1 MWNKLVPK
9 GYILYD
15 STSITFLKSQ
25 NYLKKKKDVDCLS
38 GFKEGFRAEEDLA
51 TKRINI
57 WNPSNKG
64 NVLYLDYQCQCLGC
78 DNSS

>member
-25 NYLKKKKDVDCLS
+25 NYNKKKKEKGGACQ

-51 TKRINI
+51 TK
-57 WNPSNKG
+57 G
-64 NVLYLDYQCQCLGC
+64 
-78 DNSS
+78 

>member
-25 NYLKKKKDVDCLS
+25 NYLKKKKDGAYQ

-51 TKRINI
+51 TK
-57 WNPSNKG
+57 G
-64 NVLYLDYQCQCLGC
+64 
-78 DNSS
+78 